1 MDPDSFLS
9 SFIASVEVA
18 PVTWSSALFLLLA
31 LFSLGVSAFMA
42 ASEIAFCSL
51 SSRDLEKIEAAE
63 SSRDARLPALLDRSP
78 YLMMEIFIVNNLAN
92 MMVIMSGIFF
102 LTEIFDFSHA
112 RTGYVLSFLLFVLV
126 ILLFGEIVPK
136 VYARQNAL
144 RMVRRAA
151 PVMSLLEVCLGGVAK
166 LMVGSASYIE
176 RRFGHKEST
185 ISMDELSHAVEMTQA
200 TTGEEKEML
209 QDIVRFGDKTAQE
222 IMTARTDLTDVD
234 IHIDFSSLLQLIVE
248 TGYSR
253 IPVYDGSQDNI
264 KGVIYIKDLL
274 PYLSRG
280 GDFDWR
286 HLLRPAYFV
295 PEGKMIDEL
304 LEDFRRQHIHM
315 AVVVDEFG
323 GTSGVVTLEDILEEI
338 VGEISDEYDEDEPL
352 FTRIDERHYIF
363 QGKIPLEDFYEI
375 TRSDAAEFGVDD
387 DVETLAG
394 LILFATEDFPKPL
407 EEIRMG
413 RFLFQVMDIDK
424 YRIGKIKVSFED
436 KVEDGDEE

>member
-1 MDPDSFLS
+1 M
-9 SFIASVEVA
+9 
-18 PVTWSSALFLLLA
+18 TWSSALFLLLA

>member
-1 MDPDSFLS
+1 M
-9 SFIASVEVA
+9 
-18 PVTWSSALFLLLA
+18 
-31 LFSLGVSAFMA
+31 GVSAFMA

>member
-1 MDPDSFLS
+1 M
-9 SFIASVEVA
+9 
-18 PVTWSSALFLLLA
+18 TWRSALFLLLA

-63 SSRDARLPALLDRSP
+63 SSRDTRLPALLDRSP

-102 LTEIFDFSHA
+102 LTEIFDFTHA

-151 PVMSLLEVCLGGVAK
+151 PVMSLLEVSLGGVAK

-209 QDIVRFGDKTAQE
+209 QDIVRFGDKTVQE

-264 KGVIYIKDLL
+264 KGIIYIKDLL

-280 GDFDWR
+280 SDFDWR

-352 FTRIDERHYIF
+352 FTRIDEHHYIF

>member
-1 MDPDSFLS
+1 M
-9 SFIASVEVA
+9 
-18 PVTWSSALFLLLA
+18 TWRSALFLLLA

-63 SSRDARLPALLDRSP
+63 SSRDARLSALLDRSP

-102 LTEIFDFSHA
+102 LTEIFDFTHA

-136 VYARQNAL
+136 VYARQNVL

-151 PVMSLLEVCLGGVAK
+151 PVMSLLEVSLGGVAK

-176 RRFGHKEST
+176 RRFGHKESA

-209 QDIVRFGDKTAQE
+209 QDIVRFGDKTVQE

-234 IHIDFSSLLQLIVE
+234 IRIDFSSLLQLIVE

-264 KGVIYIKDLL
+264 KGIIYIKDLL

-280 GDFDWR
+280 SDFDWR

-338 VGEISDEYDEDEPL
+338 VATSMTKTNLCLPASMNTITSSREKSRWKIFMKSRVPTRPSLASTTMWKLWPGSYFLLPKISRNRSKRYAWDVSCSKSWIL
-352 FTRIDERHYIF
+352 TSTVSER
-363 QGKIPLEDFYEI
+363 
-375 TRSDAAEFGVDD
+375 
-387 DVETLAG
+387 
-394 LILFATEDFPKPL
+394 
-407 EEIRMG
+407 
-413 RFLFQVMDIDK
+413 
-424 YRIGKIKVSFED
+424 
-436 KVEDGDEE
+436 

>member
-1 MDPDSFLS
+1 
-9 SFIASVEVA
+9 
-18 PVTWSSALFLLLA
+18 
-31 LFSLGVSAFMA
+31 MA